1 MYTEVDNIRP
11 TSDGKNRACKQ
22 NKEGE
27 KTIACVE
34 VKNISLK
41 FGEKTLLDDVS
52 LTFKAGEL
60 AIILG
65 PNGTGKSSLLKV
77 MTGEVNTKGEVLYYQ
92 KKKEAWKN
100 EELARS
106 LGVLPQHSQLTFGF
120 RVQEVVELG
129 GLTLSKPQKE
139 ISQIA
144 QQMMQY
150 TEINLLS
157 DRLYPT
163 LSGGEKQRVHLARV
177 LTQLS
182 DAPREKIIFLD
193 EPTSALD
200 IRHQHNTLALAKK
213 LTAEGAAVIVVLH
226 DLNLASQYADR
237 IILLNEGKVVADGN
251 ADKVLTTEHIH
262 QVYNWNATIIPHP
275 EHGFPLVIT

>member
-1 MYTEVDNIRP
+1 MYAQIDNTGLI
-11 TSDGKNRACKQ
+11 TDKKNNIDIKNKAKNTAC
-22 NKEGE
+22 
-27 KTIACVE
+27 IE

-52 LTFKAGEL
+52 LAFKAGEL
-60 AIILG
+60 TIILG

-77 MTGEVNTKGEVLYYQ
+77 MTGEIKTKGEVLYYQ
-92 KKKEAWKN
+92 QKKEKWPN

-106 LGVLPQHSQLTFGF
+106 LGVLPQHNQLTFGF

-129 GLTLSKPQKE
+129 GLTLAKPQKE

-144 QQMMQY
+144 RQMMEY
-150 TEINLLS
+150 TEISQLAE
-157 DRLYPT
+157 RLYPT

-182 DAPREKIIFLD
+182 DAPRDKIIFLD

-213 LTAEGAAVIVVLH
+213 LTTEGAAVIIVLH
-226 DLNLASQYADR
+226 DLNLASQYADN
-237 IILLNEGKVVADGN
+237 IILLNKGRVVAKGSAKN
-251 ADKVLTTEHIH
+251 VLTSENIH
-262 QVYNWNATIIPHP
+262 QVYNWDATIMPHP
-275 EHGFPLVIT
+275 KYGFPLVIT